1 MKVIRLE
8 SNPRLY
14 SCNAYL
20 VLGSWNTLAD
30 VNTLV
35 DIGQDGFVITEIESI
50 STGVGKRPVEQV
62 VLTHSHFDHAAG
74 LGAVK
79 RRFDPIVRA
88 FGRVEGSGSP
98 LANGE
103 IIRMGDA
110 FFEVIHIP
118 GHSNDSIFLY
128 SKSEG
133 VLFSGD
139 SPVNIRSSDGTYS
152 EEFTA
157 VMERVCALPIET
169 IYSGHDDPITD
180 GARSVL
186 RRSLENIRRSE
197 GRRAYSGY
205 DGILKDRA
213 KGVSGSLEGQ

>member
-1 MKVIRLE
+1 M
-8 SNPRLY
+8 
-14 SCNAYL
+14 
-20 VLGSWNTLAD
+20 
-30 VNTLV
+30 
-35 DIGQDGFVITEIESI
+35 
-50 STGVGKRPVEQV
+50 
-62 VLTHSHFDHAAG
+62 
-74 LGAVK
+74 
-79 RRFDPIVRA
+79 
-88 FGRVEGSGSP
+88 
-98 LANGE
+98 
-103 IIRMGDA
+103 
-110 FFEVIHIP
+110 
-118 GHSNDSIFLY
+118 
-128 SKSEG
+128 
-133 VLFSGD
+133 LFSGD

>member
-1 MKVIRLE
+1 VIAE
-8 SNPRLY
+8 
-14 SCNAYL
+14 
-20 VLGSWNTLAD
+20 V
-30 VNTLV
+30 
-35 DIGQDGFVITEIESI
+35 ESI

-88 FGRVEGSGSP
+88 FGKVEGAGSP

-110 FFEVIHIP
+110 DFEVIHVP

-128 SKSEG
+128 SESER

-139 SPVNIRSSDGTYS
+139 SPVNIQSSDGTYS
-152 EEFTA
+152 AEFVA
-157 VMERVCALPIET
+157 VMERVCSLPVET
-169 IYSGHDDPITD
+169 IYSGHDDPISA
-180 GARSVL
+180 GARSIL
-186 RRSLENIRRSE
+186 LRSLENIRRSA
-197 GRRAYSGY
+197 GRRAYRS
-205 DGILKDRA
+205 A
-213 KGVSGSLEGQ
+213 

>member
-1 MKVIRLE
+1 MKVIRLK
-8 SNPRLY
+8 SNPELY

-35 DIGQDGFVITEIESI
+35 DIGQDGYVIAEIESI

-74 LGAVK
+74 LGAVT
-79 RRFDPIVRA
+79 RRFDPIVRS
-88 FGRVEGSGSP
+88 FGKVEGAVKP

-110 FFEVIHIP
+110 DFKVIHVP
-118 GHSNDSIFLY
+118 GHSNDSILLY
-128 SKSEG
+128 SASERA
-133 VLFSGD
+133 LFSGD
-139 SPVNIRSSDGTYS
+139 SPVNIQSSDGTYS
-152 EEFTA
+152 AEFAA

-169 IYSGHDDPITD
+169 IYSGHDEPIAS
-180 GARSVL
+180 GARSIL
-186 RRSLENIRRSE
+186 RRSLENIRQSAARRVYRS
-197 GRRAYSGY
+197 A
-205 DGILKDRA
+205 
-213 KGVSGSLEGQ
+213 